1 MLQDALY
8 EMVAD
13 HECLSFHS
21 DWLFWKKFTANLKSF
36 TAPISYGRYAVKW
49 ESTLWNITT
58 NYWYLLFIKHKTGLV
73 FNETLVSESL
83 DDAKSETRYL
93 SKFLKCSFKPFKAD
107 LSDEYGRVWLL
118 ANARSIAIYFFAV
131 QWFYAG
137 MFWYRTML
145 EFQQCIELLKDRIWR
160 KPLAQAKCFCW
171 SILRSGKSRHN
182 PKQPW
187 RFLSFKIRPE
197 CIDAMTKTQLQGDFY
212 ESIFG
217 NLNPCGNMSLPKIQ
231 NEHDQQMFY
240 FFVRNYVLEEAV
252 LVSKIWN
259 S

>member
-1 MLQDALY
+1 M
-8 EMVAD
+8 E
-13 HECLSFHS
+13 HS
-21 DWLFWKKFTANLKSF
+21 NRKHWTMQNLKQGIWVSF
-36 TAPISYGRYAVKW
+36 QMQFRTIVQY
-49 ESTLWNITT
+49 N
-58 NYWYLLFIKHKTGLV
+58 
-73 FNETLVSESL
+73 
-83 DDAKSETRYL
+83 
-93 SKFLKCSFKPFKAD
+93 

-131 QWFYAG
+131 QWFYAD

-197 CIDAMTKTQLQGDFY
+197 CIGAMTKTQLQGDFY

-217 NLNPCGNMSLPKIQ
+217 NLNPCGNMSLPKIE
-231 NEHDQQMFY
+231 NESEQQMFY
-240 FFVRNYVLEEAV
+240 LFARNYILEKAV
-252 LVSKIWN
+252 LVPKCFCWKI
-259 S
+259 